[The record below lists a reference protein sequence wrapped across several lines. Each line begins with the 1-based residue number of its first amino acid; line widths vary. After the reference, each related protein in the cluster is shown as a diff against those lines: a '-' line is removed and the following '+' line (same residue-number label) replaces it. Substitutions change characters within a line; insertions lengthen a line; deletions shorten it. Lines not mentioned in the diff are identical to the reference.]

1 MKDINANP
9 VKFNELTSGKNCIVF
24 TYPKMGKS
32 GKFLPENLK
41 DLKGLTGCT
50 LKCKAYQENLAK
62 LESAGFTLIAASAQ
76 SVEKMNEFKQSVGAN
91 FIFLSDENFEL
102 ESALNLQTFT
112 TNDGKR
118 FYRRQTLIIKNGE
131 VVKRFN
137 DVAEP
142 TNDAANVLVAIERL

>member
-9 VKFNELTSGKNCIVF
+9 VKFSELTSGKNCIVF
-24 TYPKMGKS
+24 TYPKMGES

-50 LKCKAYQENLAK
+50 LQCKAYQENLTK
-62 LESAGFTLIAASAQ
+62 LESP
-76 SVEKMNEFKQSVGAN
+76 
-91 FIFLSDENFEL
+91 
-102 ESALNLQTFT
+102 LNLQTFT
-112 TNDGKR
+112 TNDGKK